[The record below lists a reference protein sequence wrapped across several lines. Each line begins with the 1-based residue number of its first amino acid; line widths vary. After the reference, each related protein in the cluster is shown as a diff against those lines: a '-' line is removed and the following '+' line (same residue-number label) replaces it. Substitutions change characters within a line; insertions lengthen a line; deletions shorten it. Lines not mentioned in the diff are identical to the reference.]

1 MSEITAPPIP
11 TSLSKYSALAVFLI
25 VCAAVAASGALF
37 PPDDWYRSLN
47 RPPLTP
53 PGWLFGPVWTTL
65 YIMIAISGWLIW
77 LSHQTGKAAALG
89 IYAVQL
95 LLNAGWSAIFF
106 GLHRPGLAALEI
118 ACLWV
123 SIVATMIIFRRH
135 SRTAAALLAPYLL
148 WVSFASYLN
157 VGFWLSN

>member
-1 MSEITAPPIP
+1 MTAQPVQSPR
-11 TSLSKYSALAVFLI
+11 SRYSALAVFLI
-25 VCAAVAASGALF
+25 VCAAVAVSGAMF

-65 YIMIAISGWLIW
+65 YIMIATSGWLIW
-77 LSHQTGKAAALG
+77 LSEKTGRAAALG
-89 IYAVQL
+89 VYALQL

-118 ACLWV
+118 LCLWV
-123 SIVATMIIFRRH
+123 SIVATIVAFRRH
-135 SRTAAALLAPYLL
+135 SRMAAGLLVPYLL
-148 WVSFASYLN
+148 WVSFATYLN
-157 VGFWLSN
+157 VGFWLGN